1 MKVVLNIKN
10 LNMNDP
16 LTNNSVILYDAS
28 DKKWYIT
35 DKSDLIYEINLKVE
49 KSIKELEEKT
59 QELET
64 KWKNFMF
71 NYTEQNSKLIP
82 ILETIMNK
90 ETK

>member
-35 DKSDLIYEINLKVE
+35 DKSDLTYEINLKVE

-59 QELET
+59 KELEA